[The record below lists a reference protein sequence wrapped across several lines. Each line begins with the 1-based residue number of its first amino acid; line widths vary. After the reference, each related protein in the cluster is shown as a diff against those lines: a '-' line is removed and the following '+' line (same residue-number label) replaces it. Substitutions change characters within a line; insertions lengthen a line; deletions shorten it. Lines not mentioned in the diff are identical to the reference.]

1 MHLSCG
7 NVIWTKYPYAAKQR
21 CLVEKCSVVVFIFL
35 DEQLCHDSVNA
46 DMEGVERAP
55 VMVENVESFT
65 EVSISF
71 VDLVFHVEWLHQDA
85 VKFDYLG
92 VQWVR
97 YLERL
102 GCEKTGFFPLLVLEA

>member
-1 MHLSCG
+1 
-7 NVIWTKYPYAAKQR
+7 
-21 CLVEKCSVVVFIFL
+21 
-35 DEQLCHDSVNA
+35 
-46 DMEGVERAP
+46 VERAP

-85 VKFDYLG
+85 VKFDYLS

-97 YLERL
+97 YL
-102 GCEKTGFFPLLVLEA
+102 

>member
-46 DMEGVERAP
+46 DMEGMERAP

-71 VDLVFHVEWLHQDA
+71 VDLVFHVE
-85 VKFDYLG
+85 
-92 VQWVR
+92 
-97 YLERL
+97 
-102 GCEKTGFFPLLVLEA
+102 